1 MRERPSSAELSSFFS
16 CRSGVYWKNFHEVK
30 KTKKKRDEK
39 VEDQRAIGTVSLNWL
54 SQYQI
59 TNAFPNG
66 FFMLAEITSEN
77 IREKIKESFN
87 CVTKLCIEIE
97 DS

>member
-39 VEDQRAIGTVSLNWL
+39 VEDQRAIGTVSLNCL

-59 TNAFPNG
+59 TNAFHCCYSRAYQGHTEGKN
-66 FFMLAEITSEN
+66 F
-77 IREKIKESFN
+77 
-87 CVTKLCIEIE
+87 V
-97 DS
+97 

>member
-39 VEDQRAIGTVSLNWL
+39 VEDQRTIGTVSLNCL
-54 SQYQI
+54 SLYQI
-59 TNAFPNG
+59 TKKVDVAN
-66 FFMLAEITSEN
+66 N
-77 IREKIKESFN
+77 IHLKM
-87 CVTKLCIEIE
+87 
-97 DS
+97 

>member
-39 VEDQRAIGTVSLNWL
+39 VEDQRAIGTVSLNCL

-59 TNAFPNG
+59 TTDLF
-66 FFMLAEITSEN
+66 LYDK
-77 IREKIKESFN
+77 RL
-87 CVTKLCIEIE
+87 KLPAISI
-97 DS
+97 